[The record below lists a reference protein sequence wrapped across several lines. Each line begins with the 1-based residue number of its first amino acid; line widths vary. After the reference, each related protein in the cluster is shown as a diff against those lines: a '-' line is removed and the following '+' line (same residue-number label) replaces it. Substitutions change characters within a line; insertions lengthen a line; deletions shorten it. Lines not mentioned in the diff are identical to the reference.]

1 MIVADYKTVIRGH
14 TLEYFDDSHTYLV
27 DGIRLPSI
35 TQMLQRK
42 FAKKYIHVSSAVLQS
57 AADKGTAVHDAIY
70 RYCTDGTE
78 DESRE
83 LRGFKFLQK
92 QYGFKVIGNEVPV
105 ILFLGEPIAAG
116 RLDMV
121 LEMNGQVGGA
131 DIKRTAVLDKDYLAY
146 QLNIYRI
153 AYRQSYGIN
162 WEFLKGI
169 QLREYVRRFV
179 PIPIAED
186 LAWEF
191 IDEYFEE
198 KRHE

>member
-1 MIVADYKTVIRGH
+1 MDYKTQIGIH
-14 TLEYFDDSHTYLV
+14 TLEFYDDDHIYLV
-27 DGIRLPSI
+27 DGVRVPSI
-35 TQMLQRK
+35 TQILQRK
-42 FAKKYIHVSSAVLQS
+42 FGKKYIHVSSAVLQS
-57 AADKGTAVHDAIY
+57 AADKGTAVHEAIY

-92 QYGFKVIGNEVPV
+92 QYGFKVLGNEIPV

-121 LEMNGQVGGA
+121 LEMNGEVGGA

-146 QLNIYRI
+146 QLNLYRI
-153 AYRQSYGIN
+153 AYRQTYGIE
-162 WEFLKGI
+162 WQFLRGI

-186 LAWEF
+186 LAWEMVN
-191 IDEYFEE
+191 DYLEE
-198 KRHE
+198 TRHE